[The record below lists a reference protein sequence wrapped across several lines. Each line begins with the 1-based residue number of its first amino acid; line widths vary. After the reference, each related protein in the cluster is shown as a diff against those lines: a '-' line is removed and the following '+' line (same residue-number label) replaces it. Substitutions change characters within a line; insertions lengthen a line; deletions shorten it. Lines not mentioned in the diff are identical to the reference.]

1 MRKGS
6 REMTGRDDRLERN
19 PGYLVNDVARLLRRE
34 FDRRVKHIGLTR
46 AQWFVLAHLYRN
58 DGRTQRALADELDME
73 PAPLGRLIDRL
84 EENGWVRRAPAPGDR
99 RANLVHLTDKIL
111 PLIEDLRAAADNL
124 YRDAFQGLS
133 RKRVEDF
140 IEALAVAKSNLIDLA
155 AEPVERAFSGV
166 DDLHRVQRKAAKN
179 EAER

>member
-1 MRKGS
+1 MN
-6 REMTGRDDRLERN
+6 GRDNRIDRN

-84 EENGWVRRAPAPGDR
+84 EENGWVRRAPAPADR
-99 RANLVHLTDKIL
+99 RANLIHLTDKIL
-111 PLIEDLRAAADNL
+111 PLVEDMRAAADNL
-124 YRDAFQGLS
+124 YKDAFKGLS
-133 RKRVEDF
+133 AKRVEEF
-140 IEALAVAKSNLIDLA
+140 IEALTIAKSNLVEIGA
-155 AEPVERAFSGV
+155 ALVGDSFGGV
-166 DDLHRVQRKAAKN
+166 GPLHRVQRKIAKN
-179 EAER
+179 KG

>member
-1 MRKGS
+1 MN
-6 REMTGRDDRLERN
+6 GRNDRIDLN

-84 EENGWVRRAPAPGDR
+84 EESGWVRRAPAPGDR
-99 RANLVHLTDKIL
+99 RANLVHLTDKLL

-124 YRDAFQGLS
+124 YKDAFKGLPA
-133 RKRVEDF
+133 KRVEEF
-140 IEALAVAKSNLIDLA
+140 IEALTIAKSNLIDLGS
-155 AEPVERAFSGV
+155 EPVGRAFSGV
-166 DDLHRVQRKAAKN
+166 DDLHRVQRKAAKKN
-179 EAER
+179 A

>member
-1 MRKGS
+1 MDK
-6 REMTGRDDRLERN
+6 RDDQIERN

-84 EENGWVRRAPAPGDR
+84 EESGWVRRAPAPDDR
-99 RANLVHLTDKIL
+99 RANLLYLTDKIL
-111 PLIEDLRAAADNL
+111 PLIEEMRAAANNL
-124 YRDAFQGLS
+124 YKDAFEGLS
-133 RKRVEDF
+133 AKRIEDF
-140 IEALAVAKSNLIDLA
+140 IEALTIAKSNLVEFSA
-155 AEPVERAFSGV
+155 APVGDSFSGV
-166 DDLHRVQRKAAKN
+166 DPLLRVQRKAARN
-179 EAER
+179 EG